1 MSFVPA
7 RRTVAGRAVEDAHS
21 GYVEGRT
28 GMAITNVG
36 ALHSYVAV
44 IKVVGVGGGGMNAVN
59 RMVESGIRGV
69 EFIAVNT
76 DAQALLMS
84 DADIKLDIGRE
95 VTRGLG
101 AGANPEV
108 GKAAA
113 EAHREELEDVLT
125 GSDLV
130 FVTAG
135 EGGGTGSGGAP
146 VVAQVARNLGALT
159 VGVVTRPFGF
169 EGQRRSVQAE
179 QGISELRQ
187 AVDALIVIPNDNLL
201 SVADRSMSMIDAFSM
216 ADEILKDGVT
226 GISEIITTPGLINV
240 DFADVKTVLG
250 DAGAAVMGIGRASG
264 ENRAVQAAERAMASP
279 LLETSMDGA
288 TGVLM
293 SITGPTDLTL
303 FEVNEAASAV
313 QSHCEPDAQIIFG
326 ATPDE
331 GMGEEFRITVIA
343 AGVDRSRRPAR
354 AASPQTGSRP
364 GTSSG
369 RTLRLPENDPFDIPD
384 FVEG

>member
-1 MSFVPA
+1 M
-7 RRTVAGRAVEDAHS
+7 AVTS
-21 GYVEGRT
+21 
-28 GMAITNVG
+28 VG

-59 RMVESGIRGV
+59 RMVEAGIRGV

-84 DADIKLDIGRE
+84 DAEIKLDIGRD

-130 FVTAG
+130 FVTVG
-135 EGGGTGSGGAP
+135 QGGGTGTGGAP
-146 VVAQVARNLGALT
+146 IVAETARNLGALT

-179 QGISELRQ
+179 QGIAELRN

-201 SVADRSMSMIDAFSM
+201 SVADRSMSMVDAFSL
-216 ADEILKDGVT
+216 ADEVLKDGVT
-226 GISEIITTPGLINV
+226 GITEIITTPGLINV
-240 DFADVKTVLG
+240 DFADVKAVLG
-250 DAGAAVMGIGRASG
+250 DAGTAVMGIGKASG
-264 ENRAVQAAERAMASP
+264 DDRAAQAAERAMASP

-288 TGVLM
+288 TGVLL
-293 SITGPTDLTL
+293 SITGPPDLTL
-303 FEVNEAASAV
+303 FEVNEAASGV
-313 QSHCEPDAQIIFG
+313 QALCEPDAQIIFG

-331 GMGEEFRITVIA
+331 SMGDEFRVTVIA
-343 AGVDRSRRPAR
+343 AGVGGERRSRVAPSRSPR
-354 AASPQTGSRP
+354 SSRRSASERLLSIP
-364 GTSSG
+364 GD
-369 RTLRLPENDPFDIPD
+369 DPFDIPD

>member
-1 MSFVPA
+1 M
-7 RRTVAGRAVEDAHS
+7 TVS
-21 GYVEGRT
+21 N
-28 GMAITNVG
+28 IG
-36 ALHSYVAV
+36 ALHSYIAV

-169 EGQRRSVQAE
+169 EGQRRSMQAE
-179 QGISELRQ
+179 QGISELRE

-201 SVADRSMSMIDAFSM
+201 AVADRSMSMVDAFSL
-216 ADEILKDGVT
+216 ADEVLKDGVI
-226 GISEIITTPGLINV
+226 GISEIITNPGLINV

-250 DAGAAVMGIGRASG
+250 DAGTAVMGIGRASG
-264 ENRAVQAAERAMASP
+264 ENRSVQAAERAMASP

-293 SITGPTDLTL
+293 SITGPPDLTL

-326 ATPDE
+326 ATPVE
-331 GMGEEFRITVIA
+331 SMGEEFRITVIA
-343 AGVDRSRRPAR
+343 AGVDRSRRSLRDSAPTR
-354 AASPQTGSRP
+354 SRSRGAP
-364 GTSSG
+364 STG
-369 RTLRLPENDPFDIPD
+369 RTFQLPEDDPFDIPD

>member
-1 MSFVPA
+1 M
-7 RRTVAGRAVEDAHS
+7 AV
-21 GYVEGRT
+21 
-28 GMAITNVG
+28 TNVG
-36 ALHSYVAV
+36 GLHTYVAV

-59 RMVESGIRGV
+59 RMVEAGIRGV

-130 FVTAG
+130 FVTVG
-135 EGGGTGSGGAP
+135 EGGGTGTGGAP

-179 QGISELRQ
+179 QGIAELRE

-201 SVADRSMSMIDAFSM
+201 AVADRSMSMVDAFTL
-216 ADEILKDGVT
+216 ADEVLRDGVT
-226 GISEIITTPGLINV
+226 GITEIITNPGLINV

-250 DAGAAVMGIGRASG
+250 DAGTAVLGIGRASG
-264 ENRAVQAAERAMASP
+264 DSRAAQAAERAMASP
-279 LLETSMDGA
+279 LLESSMDRGTA
-288 TGVLM
+288 IYLG
-293 SITGPTDLTL
+293 SARSDLVRG
-303 FEVNEAASAV
+303 ERSCV
-313 QSHCEPDAQIIFG
+313 Q
-326 ATPDE
+326 
-331 GMGEEFRITVIA
+331 
-343 AGVDRSRRPAR
+343 
-354 AASPQTGSRP
+354 RP
-364 GTSSG
+364 GTLRAG
-369 RTLRLPENDPFDIPD
+369 RPDHLRGNAGRNRGGGVPGNDHRRGRRSVAAGAPACGPHDPVASPSRIRADPSHPRGRSLRHPWLRRRMTRHSPR
-384 FVEG
+384 EP

>member
-1 MSFVPA
+1 M
-7 RRTVAGRAVEDAHS
+7 AV
-21 GYVEGRT
+21 
-28 GMAITNVG
+28 TNVG
-36 ALHSYVAV
+36 GLHTYVAV

-59 RMVESGIRGV
+59 RMVEAGIRGV

-130 FVTAG
+130 FVTVG
-135 EGGGTGSGGAP
+135 EGGGTGTGGAP
-146 VVAQVARNLGALT
+146 VVGQVARNLGALT

-179 QGISELRQ
+179 QGIAELRE

-201 SVADRSMSMIDAFSM
+201 SVADRSMSMVDAFTL
-216 ADEILKDGVT
+216 ADEVLRDGVT
-226 GISEIITTPGLINV
+226 GITEIITNPGLINV

-250 DAGAAVMGIGRASG
+250 DAGTAVLGIGRASG
-264 ENRAVQAAERAMASP
+264 DSRAAQAAERAMASP
-279 LLETSMDGA
+279 LLETSMEGA
-288 TGVLM
+288 TGVLL
-293 SITGPTDLTL
+293 SISGPPDLTL
-303 FEVNEAASAV
+303 YEVNEAASSV
-313 QSHCEPDAQIIFG
+313 QAHCEPDAQIIFG
-326 ATPDE
+326 ASPDE
-331 GMGEEFRITVIA
+331 TLGEEFRVTIIA
-343 AGVDRSRRPAR
+343 AGVDRSRRVPR
-354 AASPQTGSRP
+354 AADPTMRSRP
-364 GTSSG
+364 
-369 RTLRLPENDPFDIPD
+369 RLASERILPIPEDDPFDIPG

>member
-1 MSFVPA
+1 M
-7 RRTVAGRAVEDAHS
+7 AV
-21 GYVEGRT
+21 
-28 GMAITNVG
+28 TNVG
-36 ALHSYVAV
+36 GLHSYVAV

-84 DADIKLDIGRE
+84 DADIKLDIGRD

-130 FVTAG
+130 FVTVG
-135 EGGGTGSGGAP
+135 EGGGTGTGGAP
-146 VVAQVARNLGALT
+146 IVAETARNLGALT
-159 VGVVTRPFGF
+159 VGVATRPFGF

-179 QGISELRQ
+179 QGIAELRE

-201 SVADRSMSMIDAFSM
+201 TVADRSMSLVDAFSM
-216 ADEILKDGVT
+216 ADEVLRDGVN
-226 GISEIITTPGLINV
+226 GITEIITTPGLINV

-250 DAGAAVMGIGRASG
+250 DAGTAVLGIGKASG
-264 ENRAVQAAERAMASP
+264 DNRAVQAAERALASP

-288 TGVLM
+288 TGVLL
-293 SITGPTDLTL
+293 SISGPSDLTL
-303 FEVNEAASAV
+303 YEVSEAAGAV
-313 QSHCEPDAQIIFG
+313 QTHCEPDAQIIFG
-326 ATPDE
+326 ATPNDDV
-331 GMGEEFRITVIA
+331 GEEFRVTVIA
-343 AGVDRSRRPAR
+343 AGVDRSRRTPR
-354 AASPQTGSRP
+354 GSASSTRSRSH
-364 GTSSG
+364 TASD
-369 RTLRLPENDPFDIPD
+369 RILPIPDDDPFDIPD
-384 FVEG
+384 FVVG

>member
-1 MSFVPA
+1 M
-7 RRTVAGRAVEDAHS
+7 AV
-21 GYVEGRT
+21 
-28 GMAITNVG
+28 TNVG
-36 ALHSYVAV
+36 GLHSYVAV

-169 EGQRRSVQAE
+169 EGQRRSMQAE

-201 SVADRSMSMIDAFSM
+201 AVADRSMSMVDAFSL
-216 ADEILKDGVT
+216 ADEVLKDGVT

-250 DAGAAVMGIGRASG
+250 DAGTAVMGIGRASG
-264 ENRAVQAAERAMASP
+264 DNRAAQAAERAMASP
-279 LLETSMDGA
+279 LLETSMEGA
-288 TGVLM
+288 SGVLM
-293 SITGPTDLTL
+293 SITGPPDLTL
-303 FEVNEAASAV
+303 YEVNEAASNV

-331 GMGEEFRITVIA
+331 SMGEEFRVTVIA
-343 AGVDRSRRPAR
+343 AGVDRSRRSLR
-354 AASPQTGSRP
+354 ASAQPSSSRTRAP
-364 GTSSG
+364 SG
-369 RTLRLPENDPFDIPD
+369 RVLSIPEDDPFDIPG

>member
-1 MSFVPA
+1 M
-7 RRTVAGRAVEDAHS
+7 AV
-21 GYVEGRT
+21 
-28 GMAITNVG
+28 TNVG
-36 ALHSYVAV
+36 GLHTYVAV

-59 RMVESGIRGV
+59 RMVEAGIHGV

-125 GSDLV
+125 GSDLI
-130 FVTAG
+130 FVTVG
-135 EGGGTGSGGAP
+135 EGGGTGTGGAP

-179 QGISELRQ
+179 QGIAELRE

-201 SVADRSMSMIDAFSM
+201 AVADRSMSMVDAFTL
-216 ADEILKDGVT
+216 ADEVLRDGVT
-226 GISEIITTPGLINV
+226 GITEIITNPGLINV

-250 DAGAAVMGIGRASG
+250 DAGTAVLGIGRASG
-264 ENRAVQAAERAMASP
+264 DSRAVQAAERAIASP
-279 LLETSMDGA
+279 LLETSMEGA
-288 TGVLM
+288 TGVLL
-293 SITGPTDLTL
+293 SISGPPDLTL
-303 FEVNEAASAV
+303 YEVNEAASSV
-313 QSHCEPDAQIIFG
+313 QGHCEPDAQIIFG

-331 GMGEEFRITVIA
+331 TLGEEFRVTIIA
-343 AGVDRSRRPAR
+343 AGVDRSRRA
-354 AASPQTGSRP
+354 SRP
-364 GTSSG
+364 QGTTIRS
-369 RTLRLPENDPFDIPD
+369 RPRLASQRILPIPEDDPFDIPG

>member
-1 MSFVPA
+1 
-7 RRTVAGRAVEDAHS
+7 
-21 GYVEGRT
+21 
-28 GMAITNVG
+28 MALTNVG
-36 ALHSYVAV
+36 GLHSYLAV

-69 EFIAVNT
+69 EFIAINT
-76 DAQALLMS
+76 DAQALMMS

-108 GKAAA
+108 GRAAA

-130 FVTAG
+130 FVTVG
-135 EGGGTGSGGAP
+135 EGGGTGTGGAP
-146 VVAQVARNLGALT
+146 VVAETARNLGALT

-179 QGISELRQ
+179 QGIAELRE
-187 AVDALIVIPNDNLL
+187 AVDALIVIPNDSLL
-201 SVADRSMSMIDAFSM
+201 AVADRSMSMVDAFSM
-216 ADEILKDGVT
+216 ADEVLRDGVT
-226 GISEIITTPGLINV
+226 GITDIITTPGLINV

-250 DAGAAVMGIGRASG
+250 DAGTAILGIGRASG
-264 ENRAVQAAERAMASP
+264 DNRSVQAAERAMSSP

-288 TGVLM
+288 TGVLL
-293 SITGPTDLTL
+293 SISGPPDLTL
-303 FEVNEAASAV
+303 YEVNEAATNV
-313 QSHCEPDAQIIFG
+313 QAHCEPDAQIIFG

-331 GMGEEFRITVIA
+331 SMGEEFRVTIIA
-343 AGVDRSRRPAR
+343 AGVDRAGRRSRTSGPPPRSGPRR
-354 AASPQTGSRP
+354 AYDRI
-364 GTSSG
+364 
-369 RTLRLPENDPFDIPD
+369 LPIPDDDPFDIPS

>member
-1 MSFVPA
+1 
-7 RRTVAGRAVEDAHS
+7 
-21 GYVEGRT
+21 
-28 GMAITNVG
+28 
-36 ALHSYVAV
+36 
-44 IKVVGVGGGGMNAVN
+44 MNAVN
-59 RMVESGIRGV
+59 RMVEAGIRGV

-84 DADIKLDIGRE
+84 DADIKLDIGRD

-130 FVTAG
+130 FVTVG
-135 EGGGTGSGGAP
+135 QGGGTGTGGAP
-146 VVAQVARNLGALT
+146 IVAETARNLGALT

-179 QGISELRQ
+179 QGIAELRD

-201 SVADRSMSMIDAFSM
+201 SVADRSMSMVDAFSL
-216 ADEILKDGVT
+216 ADEVLKDGVT
-226 GISEIITTPGLINV
+226 GITEIITTPGLINV

-250 DAGAAVMGIGRASG
+250 DAGTAVMGIGKASG
-264 ENRAVQAAERAMASP
+264 DNRAGQAAERAMASP
-279 LLETSMDGA
+279 LLETSMEGA
-288 TGVLM
+288 TGVLL
-293 SITGPTDLTL
+293 SITGPPDLTL
-303 FEVNEAASAV
+303 YEVNEAASSI

-331 GMGEEFRITVIA
+331 SMGEEFRVTVIA
-343 AGVDRSRRPAR
+343 AGVGGARRSTAPPPSSRRSSA
-354 AASPQTGSRP
+354 GS
-364 GTSSG
+364 GSD
-369 RTLRLPENDPFDIPD
+369 RLLSIPDDDPFEIPD

>member
-1 MSFVPA
+1 M
-7 RRTVAGRAVEDAHS
+7 TVTSVAS
-21 GYVEGRT
+21 
-28 GMAITNVG
+28 
-36 ALHSYVAV
+36 LHSYVAV

-59 RMVESGIRGV
+59 RMVEAGIRGV

-113 EAHREELEDVLT
+113 EAHRDELEDVLT

-135 EGGGTGSGGAP
+135 EGGGTGTGGAP
-146 VVAQVARNLGALT
+146 IVAETARNLGALT

-169 EGQRRSVQAE
+169 EGHRRSAQAE
-179 QGISELRQ
+179 QGIADLRE

-201 SVADRSMSMIDAFSM
+201 SVADRSMTMVDAFSL
-216 ADEILKDGVT
+216 ADEVLKDGVT
-226 GISEIITTPGLINV
+226 GITEIITNPGLINV
-240 DFADVKTVLG
+240 DFADVKSVLG
-250 DAGAAVMGIGRASG
+250 GAGTAVMGIGKASG
-264 ENRAVQAAERAMASP
+264 DNRAVQAAERAMASP

-288 TGVLM
+288 SGVLL
-293 SITGPTDLTL
+293 SITGPPDLTL
-303 FEVNEAASAV
+303 YEVNEAASKV
-313 QSHCEPDAQIIFG
+313 QSHCETDAQIIFG
-326 ATPDE
+326 ATPDQSA
-331 GMGEEFRITVIA
+331 GEDFRVTVIA
-343 AGVDRSRRPAR
+343 AGVDRRPPRQGPVRARESAPR
-354 AASPQTGSRP
+354 AAARRSTGS
-364 GTSSG
+364 G
-369 RTLRLPENDPFDIPD
+369 RILPIPEDDPFDIPG

>member
-1 MSFVPA
+1 M
-7 RRTVAGRAVEDAHS
+7 AV
-21 GYVEGRT
+21 
-28 GMAITNVG
+28 TNVG
-36 ALHSYVAV
+36 GLHTYVAV

-59 RMVESGIRGV
+59 RMVEAGIRGV

-130 FVTAG
+130 FVTVG
-135 EGGGTGSGGAP
+135 EGGGTGTGGAP

-179 QGISELRQ
+179 QGIAELRE

-201 SVADRSMSMIDAFSM
+201 AVADRSMSMVDAFTL
-216 ADEILKDGVT
+216 ADEVLRDGVT
-226 GISEIITTPGLINV
+226 GITEIITNPGLINV

-250 DAGAAVMGIGRASG
+250 DAGTAVLGIGRASG
-264 ENRAVQAAERAMASP
+264 DSRAAQAAERAMASP
-279 LLETSMDGA
+279 LLESSMEGA
-288 TGVLM
+288 TGVLL
-293 SITGPTDLTL
+293 SISGPPDLTL
-303 FEVNEAASAV
+303 YEVNEAASSV
-313 QSHCEPDAQIIFG
+313 QAHCEPDAQIIFG

-331 GMGEEFRITVIA
+331 TVGEEFRVTIIA
-343 AGVDRSRRPAR
+343 AGVDRSRRAPRPADPTIR
-354 AASPQTGSRP
+354 SRP
-364 GTSSG
+364 
-369 RTLRLPENDPFDIPD
+369 RLASERILPIPEDDPFDIPG

>member
-1 MSFVPA
+1 M
-7 RRTVAGRAVEDAHS
+7 AV
-21 GYVEGRT
+21 
-28 GMAITNVG
+28 TNVG
-36 ALHSYVAV
+36 GLHTYVAV

-59 RMVESGIRGV
+59 RMVEAGIRGV

-125 GSDLV
+125 GSDLI
-130 FVTAG
+130 FVTVG
-135 EGGGTGSGGAP
+135 EGGGTGTGGAP

-179 QGISELRQ
+179 QGIAELRE

-201 SVADRSMSMIDAFSM
+201 SVADRSMSMVDAFTL
-216 ADEILKDGVT
+216 ADEVLRDGVT
-226 GISEIITTPGLINV
+226 GITEIITNPGLINV

-250 DAGAAVMGIGRASG
+250 DAGTAVMGIGRASG
-264 ENRAVQAAERAMASP
+264 ENRASQAAERAMASP
-279 LLETSMDGA
+279 LLETSMEGA
-288 TGVLM
+288 TGVLL
-293 SITGPTDLTL
+293 SITGPPDLTL
-303 FEVNEAASAV
+303 YEVNEAASSV
-313 QSHCEPDAQIIFG
+313 QGHCEPDAQIIFG

-331 GMGEEFRITVIA
+331 TLGEEFRVTIIA
-343 AGVDRSRRPAR
+343 AGVDRSRRAPR
-354 AASPQTGSRP
+354 AAGPTMRSRP
-364 GTSSG
+364 
-369 RTLRLPENDPFDIPD
+369 RLASERILPIPEDDPFDIPG